1 MQINVKQNFNEN
13 ISFQYKNIEF
23 LKACDRDIWKEES
36 SNIINISSM
45 WERFIYNVTCRK
57 NKFKVVYA
65 VEILYSLVGNNIIKP
80 ISFSI
85 N

>member
-1 MQINVKQNFNEN
+1 MQINVNQNFNEN
-13 ISFQYKNIEF
+13 ISFQYKNIEY
-23 LKACDRDIWKEES
+23 LKACDIDTWKGES
-36 SNIINISSM
+36 SYIISSM

-65 VEILYSLVGNNIIKP
+65 VENWYSLVGNNIIKP
-80 ISFSI
+80 ISFSM